1 VVLGIAAATRA
12 VETQEE
18 EIMSKLFRLA
28 LIVPTLAILAVTSA
42 ATALADNGLNL
53 TVEPNATLTGK
64 LEVQLTMTASCPT
77 GWYTMGSTVTVEQA
91 VGKSIAHGSGYLSGL
106 QCTGT
111 DLVIPV
117 TILADPSGPPFHNGP
132 AIASGNFYAY
142 DYTGGSGGGLASV
155 TAAIK
160 LK

>member
-1 VVLGIAAATRA
+1 
-12 VETQEE
+12 
-18 EIMSKLFRLA
+18 MSKLFRLA
-28 LIVPTLAILAVTSA
+28 LMVSTLAILAVTSA
-42 ATALADNGLNL
+42 TTTLADNGPTLS
-53 TVEPNATLTGK
+53 VDPNATLTGR
-64 LEVQLTMTASCPT
+64 LEVQLTMTASCPI
-77 GWYTMGSTVTVEQA
+77 GWYPMGSTVTVEQA
-91 VGKSIAHGSGYLSGL
+91 AGKEIAHGSGYLSGL

-117 TILADPSGPPFHNGP
+117 TILADPAGPPFHNGP
-132 AIASGNFYAY
+132 AIASGNFFAY